1 MKHAFNR
8 CPRPVIR
15 ESASIPALL
24 RGTLLLI
31 LIVAAAVMTGCASK
45 EVPPLPPA
53 APAPDMPVQKPYQ
66 VDGIYYHPL
75 PHADAFIEN
84 GTASWYGSDFH
95 GKKTSNS
102 EIYDMHAMTA
112 AHKTLPF
119 GTMVEV
125 HNLEND
131 HKIIVRI
138 NDRGPF
144 VRSRIIDLSYEG
156 ARRIDMIRNGTAK
169 VRITAIGTDDVY
181 FAASGGHADHGIYYT
196 GDFTIQAGAFADR
209 LNAERMKD
217 QLAKHIPEIDII
229 PFNKDGRTL
238 FRVRAGRFHSLNQ
251 ARSHEQQLIRIG
263 FADVFIVSRDM

>member
-1 MKHAFNR
+1 MITMFADCRLSGTRKSSS
-8 CPRPVIR
+8 V
-15 ESASIPALL
+15 PAIWH
-24 RGTLLLI
+24 GALLLI
-31 LIVAAAVMTGCASK
+31 LAAAFMAGCASK
-45 EVPPLPPA
+45 TTPPMPP
-53 APAPDMPVQKPYQ
+53 PDPITQSPYQ

-75 PHADAFIEN
+75 PDADAFAET
-84 GTASWYGSDFH
+84 GTASWYGDDFH

-102 EIYDMHAMTA
+102 EIYNMHAMTA

-144 VRSRIIDLSYEG
+144 VRSRIIDLSHEG
-156 ARRIDMIRNGTAK
+156 AKRIDMIRNGTAK
-169 VRITAIGTDDVY
+169 VSIKAIGMDDVY
-181 FAASGGHADHGIYYT
+181 FAAAGGRMNESIYYT

-209 LNAERMKD
+209 SNAERMKD
-217 QLAKHIPEIDII
+217 ILAQHIPEIDII
-229 PFNKDGRTL
+229 PVDRDGQTL
-238 FRVRAGRFHSLNQ
+238 YRVRAGRFLSLNQ
-251 ARSHEQQLIRIG
+251 ARSHEQKLVRSG

>member
-1 MKHAFNR
+1 MKHAFYR

-24 RGTLLLI
+24 RGTLLSI
-31 LIVAAAVMTGCASK
+31 LIAAAAVMAGCASK

-144 VRSRIIDLSYEG
+144 VRSRIIDLSHEG
-156 ARRIDMIRNGTAK
+156 AKRIDMIRNGTAK

-181 FAASGGHADHGIYYT
+181 FAASGGHVDHGIYYT

-209 LNAERMKD
+209 FNAERMKD

-229 PFNKDGRTL
+229 PFDKDGRTL

-251 ARSHEQQLIRIG
+251 ARSHEQQLNRIG

>member
-1 MKHAFNR
+1 MITMFLHCRLSIARKSS
-8 CPRPVIR
+8 PV
-15 ESASIPALL
+15 PAIWH
-24 RGTLLLI
+24 GALLLI
-31 LIVAAAVMTGCASK
+31 LTIFAMAGCASK
-45 EVPPLPPA
+45 AAPPA
-53 APAPDMPVQKPYQ
+53 PPDRAIQSPYQ

-75 PHADAFIEN
+75 PDAEAFAET
-84 GTASWYGSDFH
+84 GTASWYGDDFH

-102 EIYDMHAMTA
+102 EIYNMHAMTA

-144 VRSRIIDLSYEG
+144 VRSRIIDLSHEG
-156 ARRIDMIRNGTAK
+156 AKRIDMIRNGTAK
-169 VRITAIGTDDVY
+169 VSIKAIGMDDVY
-181 FAASGGHADHGIYYT
+181 FAAAGGRVDESIYYS

-209 LNAERMKD
+209 SNAERMKD
-217 QLAKHIPEIDII
+217 ILSLHIPEIDIM
-229 PFNKDGRTL
+229 PFDKDGQTL
-238 FRVRAGRFHSLNQ
+238 YRVRAGRFHSLSQ
-251 ARSHEQQLIRIG
+251 ARSHEQKLVRNG

>member
-1 MKHAFNR
+1 MIAIFADCRLFGARKSSS
-8 CPRPVIR
+8 PRAIWHG
-15 ESASIPALL
+15 ALL
-24 RGTLLLI
+24 LALT
-31 LIVAAAVMTGCASK
+31 VFAMAGCASK
-45 EVPPLPPA
+45 AVSPVPP
-53 APAPDMPVQKPYQ
+53 PDRTIQSPYQ

-75 PHADAFIEN
+75 PDAEAFAET

-131 HKIIVRI
+131 NKIIVRI

-144 VRSRIIDLSYEG
+144 VRSRIIDLSHEG
-156 ARRIDMIRNGTAK
+156 AKRIDMIRNGTAK
-169 VRITAIGTDDVY
+169 VSIKAIGMDDAY
-181 FAASGGHADHGIYYT
+181 FAAAGGHVNESVYYT
-196 GDFTIQAGAFADR
+196 GDFTIQVGAFGDR
-209 LNAERMKD
+209 SNAERMKD
-217 QLAKHIPEIDII
+217 SLTRHIPEVDII
-229 PFNKDGRTL
+229 PFEKEGQTL
-238 FRVRAGRFHSLNQ
+238 YRVRAGRFHSLNQ
-251 ARSHEQQLIRIG
+251 ARSHERQLVRNG